1 MGKAA
6 VKRQENPRGTE
17 CVVELA
23 RFFPGAQTLQVPV
36 KISKAGNAAAMEETV
51 IESGTATEILFA
63 SELALDF
70 DEIVQVRSVDGAIN
84 TTAKIVA
91 MRFYRGKMAIA
102 AQFQEEKVAGW
113 VVKA

>member
-1 MGKAA
+1 MAKAA
-6 VKRQENPRGTE
+6 VKRQEPPGSTE
-17 CVVELA
+17 CVAELA
-23 RFFPGAQTLQVPV
+23 RFFPGAQTLQVQV
-36 KISKAGNAAAMEETV
+36 RISKTGKDIATEETI

-70 DEIVQVRSVDGAIN
+70 DEIVQVRSVDGTIN

-102 AQFQEEKVAGW
+102 AEFQEAVAGW
-113 VVKA
+113 VIKA

>member
-6 VKRQENPRGTE
+6 VQRQESPKGTE

-23 RFFPGAQTLQVPV
+23 RFFPGAQALQVRV
-36 KISKAGNAAAMEETV
+36 RISKTGKGAETEETV

-70 DEIVQVRSVDGAIN
+70 DEIVQVQSEDGLLNAS
-84 TTAKIVA
+84 ARVVA

-113 VVKA
+113 AVKA